1 MFKVE
6 RIAKKFGRLEV
17 FHDLSLVFPTGKI
30 TAILGPSGCGKTTL
44 LKILAGL
51 IIPDQGEVT
60 STEKTSFLF
69 QEPRLLP
76 WLTIRQ
82 NLTLVLQDKLPAATV
97 DSAIERY
104 LEAVGLAEYHR
115 FYPGQLSGGMKQR
128 AAMARALSFPAEL
141 LLMDE
146 PFKSLDLKTRYQ
158 LVSDFLKLWRQKPN
172 TVVVVTHDVKEAVW
186 LGDQILVLSEKPARL
201 IVRFENEI
209 PVELRMGSKEALG
222 LEQEIVTI
230 LLGAPHPVSGSGA

>member
-6 RIAKKFGRLEV
+6 RIVIHFGELRV
-17 FHDLSLVFPTGKI
+17 FHDLSLEFPTNKI

-51 IIPDQGEVT
+51 VKPDHGTVV
-60 STEKTSFLF
+60 STPKIGFLF

-76 WLTIRQ
+76 WLNIRQ
-82 NLTLVLQDKLPAATV
+82 NLALVLKDKLPVAEV
-97 DSAIERY
+97 DTQIERY
-104 LEAVGLAEYHR
+104 LEAVGLAEYQH

-128 AAMARALSFPAEL
+128 AAMARALSYPAEL

-158 LVSDFLKLWRQKPN
+158 LVADFLGLWRREPN

-186 LGDQILVLSEKPARL
+186 LGDQILLLSAKPARL
-201 IVRFENEI
+201 IRRFENGI
-209 PVELRMGSKEALG
+209 PPELRMGSQEALN
-222 LEQEIVTI
+222 LEQEITKAV
-230 LLGAPHPVSGSGA
+230 LE

>member
-1 MFKVE
+1 MLKVE
-6 RIAKKFGRLEV
+6 RIAKKFGQLEV
-17 FHDLSLVFPTGKI
+17 FHDLSLAFPTGKI

-51 IIPDQGEVT
+51 IEPDQGEVA
-60 STEKTSFLF
+60 STEVTSFLF

-76 WLTIRQ
+76 WLTIRK
-82 NLTLVLQDKLPAATV
+82 NLTLVLQDKLPGAAV
-97 DSAIERY
+97 DSAIECY
-104 LEAVGLAEYHR
+104 LKAVGLAEYHR
-115 FYPGQLSGGMKQR
+115 FYPSQLSGGMKQR

-158 LVSDFLKLWRQKPN
+158 LVSDFLNLWRQRPN

-186 LGDQILVLSEKPARL
+186 LGDQILVLSERPARL
-201 IVRFENEI
+201 IARFENAV
-209 PVELRMGSKEALG
+209 PFELRMDSKEALG

-230 LLGAPHPVSGSGA
+230 LLGPPHLVSG

>member
-6 RIAKKFGRLEV
+6 EITKNFGELQVFQDFSLE
-17 FHDLSLVFPTGKI
+17 FPTGKI

-51 IIPDQGEVT
+51 IKPGRGAVE
-60 STEKTSFLF
+60 STEKLSFIF

-76 WLTIRQ
+76 WLNIRQ
-82 NLTLVLQDKLPAATV
+82 NLALVLEDKLPAGTV
-97 DSAIERY
+97 DTHIEYY

-115 FYPGQLSGGMKQR
+115 FYPGQLSGGMRQR
-128 AAMARALSFPAEL
+128 AAMARALSYPADL

-158 LVSDFLKLWRQKPN
+158 LIADFLALWRHRPN
-172 TVVVVTHDVKEAVW
+172 TVVMVTHDIKEAVW

-201 IVRFENEI
+201 IARFENKI
-209 PVELRMGSKEALG
+209 PFESRMVGEGPLD
-222 LEQEIVTI
+222 LERKITRTV
-230 LLGAPHPVSGSGA
+230 LKG